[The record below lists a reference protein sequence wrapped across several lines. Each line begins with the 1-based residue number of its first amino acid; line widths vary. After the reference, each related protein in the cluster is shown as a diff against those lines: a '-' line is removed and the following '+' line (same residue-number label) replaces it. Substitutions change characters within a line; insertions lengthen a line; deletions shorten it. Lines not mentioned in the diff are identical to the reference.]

1 MSLDQVVP
9 IVISSYIKKV
19 FATDYYSGSFDDTR
33 LDGLLLYWDTT
44 YWEKVSGPWQDMATW
59 FDDRSF
65 PKFQHH
71 LPQQLYIFDLTKTTL
86 SRTRLKE
93 MDRIRGQLLLIV
105 Q

>member
-71 LPQQLYIFDLTKTTL
+71 LPQQLYIFDLTKTTP
-86 SRTRLKE
+86 SRTCLKE
-93 MDRIRGQLLLIV
+93 MDRIREQLLLIV